1 MKTEAEINKDILA
14 ITMKIEEQFPELS
27 KYIAET
33 PMEVSFGADP
43 ETSLK
48 NLQKNLQDYNDTLN
62 TLLKN
67 YTKNHTG
74 IINCSTKWLI

>member
-1 MKTEAEINKDILA
+1 KTGEEINKDILA

-33 PMEVSFGADP
+33 PMEVSFGAAP
-43 ETSLK
+43 ET
-48 NLQKNLQDYNDTLN
+48 NLKNLQDYYETLD

-67 YTKNHTG
+67 YRKNHKG
-74 IINCSTKWLI
+74 LIN

>member
-1 MKTEAEINKDILA
+1 MKTEEEINKDILA
-14 ITMKIEEQFPELS
+14 ITMTIDEQFPELS

-43 ETSLK
+43 ET
-48 NLQKNLQDYNDTLN
+48 NLKNLQDYYETLN

-74 IINCSTKWLI
+74 IINSSN